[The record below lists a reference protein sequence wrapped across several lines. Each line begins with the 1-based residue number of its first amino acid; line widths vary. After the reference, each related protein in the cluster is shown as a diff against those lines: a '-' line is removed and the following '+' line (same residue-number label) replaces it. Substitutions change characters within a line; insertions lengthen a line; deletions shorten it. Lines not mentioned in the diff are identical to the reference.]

1 MNNTKA
7 LVLGGVIGGI
17 MTALVYTFLFPS
29 GSTVPVTE
37 QSDEKQPLY
46 WVAPMDPNY
55 RRDEPGKSPMGMDL
69 IPVYEQSTGGDAGP
83 GTISISPNV
92 ENNLGVRTASVQRR
106 ALHVPIRTVGYVQY
120 NEDTLVHIHP
130 RVEGWVD
137 TLHVKASGEYVKKG
151 EPLYSL
157 YAPELVNAQEELLIA
172 MRRGNE
178 DLIDAARS
186 RMDALQMPKEAIDSL
201 MSTKKVRQTITF
213 SAPQT
218 GFVDN
223 LNIREGFFIK
233 PGNTILS
240 IGALD
245 EVWVDAEIFERQSAQ
260 VKVGLPVTM
269 TLDFLPGKTWEGEV
283 DYVYPTLEQS
293 TRTLRVRLRFNNEDY
308 ALKPNMFAQVTIHSD
323 LNSANVLVPSEAV
336 IRTGTQNRVVLALGE
351 GQFKSITVDVGRVV
365 DEYTEITSG
374 LIDGDQIVTSAQFLL
389 DSESSIS
396 SDFKR
401 METPDE
407 LPSSVFTQATI
418 TDVMPSHN
426 MITVNHG
433 AISEWDWPEMTM
445 VFTVA
450 NHVDLTNLQEGMA
463 THIEISKENDGQYV
477 ITTVHV
483 IDDNAD
489 TQEPNGESVWTEAS
503 INSVMTSN
511 NMLNLDHGAIEAW
524 DWPAMTMDFVVADN
538 IDLSQLEAGMTLH
551 VQITKT
557 GESDYLITSVHVKSS
572 DNEAAQMATVTGTVN
587 AIDVQARVVN
597 ISRDA
602 IPKWGRPAATLDFS
616 VLDAMDINRFVVG
629 EQITFTFEVTE
640 DSFRI
645 ISIESENHD
654 VSVDH
659 SNHGGAHE

>member
-1 MNNTKA
+1 
-7 LVLGGVIGGI
+7 
-17 MTALVYTFLFPS
+17 
-29 GSTVPVTE
+29 
-37 QSDEKQPLY
+37 
-46 WVAPMDPNY
+46 
-55 RRDEPGKSPMGMDL
+55 
-69 IPVYEQSTGGDAGP
+69 
-83 GTISISPNV
+83 
-92 ENNLGVRTASVQRR
+92 
-106 ALHVPIRTVGYVQY
+106 VQY
-120 NEDTLVHIHP
+120 NEDTLIHIHP

-157 YAPELVNAQEELLIA
+157 YSPELVNAQEELLIA
-172 MRRGNE
+172 LRRGND
-178 DLIDAARS
+178 DLINAARS
-186 RMDALQMPKEAIDSL
+186 RMDALQMPKEAIDAL

-223 LNIREGFFIK
+223 LNIRDGFFIK

-245 EVWVDAEIFERQSAQ
+245 EVWVNAEIFERQSAQ

-293 TRTLRVRLRFNNEDY
+293 TRTLRVRLRFNNKDY
-308 ALKPNMFAQVTIHSD
+308 KLKPNMFAQVTIHSD
-323 LNSANVLVPSEAV
+323 LDSANVLVPSEAV
-336 IRTGTQNRVVLALGE
+336 IRTGTQNRVVLALGD
-351 GQFKSITVDVGRVV
+351 GQFKSIAVDVGKVV
-365 DEYTEITSG
+365 DEYTEITTG
-374 LIDGDQIVTSAQFLL
+374 LIDGDQIVTSAHFLL

-401 METPDE
+401 MEMPDE
-407 LPSSVFTQATI
+407 LLSSVFTQATI

-445 VFTVA
+445 DFAVA

-483 IDDNAD
+483 IDDKAD
-489 TQEPNGESVWTEAS
+489 MQEPNGESVWTEAS
-503 INSVMTSN
+503 INSVMPSH
-511 NMLNLDHGAIEAW
+511 NMLNLDHAAIEAW
-524 DWPAMTMDFVVADN
+524 DWPAMAMDFVVSDN
-538 IDLSQLEAGMTLH
+538 IDVSQIEAGMTLH

-557 GESDYLITSVHVKSS
+557 GESDYLITTVHVKSS

-602 IPKWGRPAATLDFS
+602 IPKWGRPAATLDYS
-616 VLDAMDINRFVVG
+616 VLDAMDINSFVVG
-629 EQITFTFEVTE
+629 EQITFTFEITE

>member
-7 LVLGGVIGGI
+7 IILGCVIGGA
-17 MTALVYTFLFPS
+17 MTALAYTFLLPS
-29 GSTVPVTE
+29 DAPSNAAGQSTEP
-37 QSDEKQPLY
+37 QPLY

-69 IPVYEQSTGGDAGP
+69 VPVYEESTGGNEGP

-92 ENNLGVRTASVQRR
+92 VNNLGVRTASVQRR
-106 ALHVPIRTVGYVQY
+106 SLHVPIRTVGYVQY
-120 NEDTLVHIHP
+120 NEDTLIHIHP

-137 TLHVKASGEYVKKG
+137 KLHVKASGEYVKKG

-157 YAPELVNAQEELLIA
+157 YSPELVNAQEELLIA

-178 DLIDAARS
+178 DLINAARS
-186 RMDALQMPKEAIDSL
+186 RLDALQMPNEAIQSL
-201 MSTKKVRQTITF
+201 MSSKKVRQTITF

-233 PGNTILS
+233 PGNTLLS

-260 VKVGLPVTM
+260 VTVGLPVTM

-293 TRTLRVRLRFNNEDY
+293 TRTLRVRLRFKNADY
-308 ALKPNMFAQVTIHSD
+308 ALKPNMFAQITIHSD
-323 LNSANVLVPSEAV
+323 FDSDSVLVPSEAV
-336 IRTGTQNRVVLALGE
+336 IRTGTQDRVVLAFGD
-351 GQFKSITVDVGRVV
+351 GQFKSIAVDVGRVV
-365 DEYTEITSG
+365 EDYTEITAG
-374 LIDGDQIVTSAQFLL
+374 LIEGDQIVTSAHFLL

-401 METPDE
+401 MEAPDA
-407 LPSSVFTQATI
+407 LPSSVFTEATI
-418 TDVMPSHN
+418 TDVMASHN

-433 AISEWDWPEMTM
+433 AISEWDWPEMEM
-445 VFTVA
+445 DFAVA
-450 NHVDLTNLQEGMA
+450 NHVDLKNLREGMVA
-463 THIEISKENDGQYV
+463 HIEISKENDGQYV

-483 IDDNAD
+483 IDDGE
-489 TQEPNGESVWTEAS
+489 TQEVSGESVWTEAS
-503 INSVMTSN
+503 VNSVMASH
-511 NMLNLDHGAIEAW
+511 NMLNVDHGAIEEW
-524 DWPAMTMDFVVADN
+524 EWPAMTMDFIVSEN
-538 IDLSQLEAGMTLH
+538 IDLSQIEVGMTLH

-557 GESDYLITSVHVKSS
+557 GDSDYLITTIHVKSS
-572 DNEAAQMATVTGTVN
+572 NNVTAQAATVAGTIN
-587 AIDVQARVVN
+587 AIDLKTRLAN

-602 IPKWGRPAATLDFS
+602 IPKWDRPAATLDFS
-616 VLDAMDINRFVVG
+616 IADAIDINQFKVG

-645 ISIESENHD
+645 VNVESENQD
-654 VSVDH
+654 ASMDH

>member
-7 LVLGGVIGGI
+7 IILGCVIGGA
-17 MTALVYTFLFPS
+17 MTALAYTSLLPS
-29 GSTVPVTE
+29 DAPSNAAGQSTEP
-37 QSDEKQPLY
+37 QPLY

-69 IPVYEQSTGGDAGP
+69 VPVYEESTGGNEGP

-92 ENNLGVRTASVQRR
+92 VNNLGVRTASVQRR
-106 ALHVPIRTVGYVQY
+106 SLHVPIRTVGYLQY
-120 NEDTLVHIHP
+120 NEDTLIHIHP

-157 YAPELVNAQEELLIA
+157 YSPELVNAQEELLIA
-172 MRRGNE
+172 MRRGSD
-178 DLIDAARS
+178 DLINAARS
-186 RMDALQMPKEAIDSL
+186 RLDALQMPNEAIQSL
-201 MSTKKVRQTITF
+201 ISSKKVRQTITF

-233 PGNTILS
+233 PGNTLLS

-260 VKVGLPVTM
+260 VTVGLPVTM

-293 TRTLRVRLRFNNEDY
+293 TRTLRVRLRFKNADY
-308 ALKPNMFAQVTIHSD
+308 ALKPNMFAQITIHSD
-323 LNSANVLVPSEAV
+323 FDSDNVLVPSEAV
-336 IRTGTQNRVVLALGE
+336 IRTGTQDRVVLAFGD
-351 GQFKSITVDVGRVV
+351 GQFKSIAVDVGRVV
-365 DEYTEITSG
+365 EDYTEITTG
-374 LIDGDQIVTSAQFLL
+374 LIDGDQIVTSAHFLL

-401 METPDE
+401 MEAPDA
-407 LPSSVFTQATI
+407 LPSSVFTEATI

-445 VFTVA
+445 DFTVA
-450 NHVDLTNLQEGMA
+450 NHVDLTRLRQGMGA
-463 THIEISKENDGQYV
+463 HIEISKENDGQYV
-477 ITTVHV
+477 VTTVHI

-489 TQEPNGESVWTEAS
+489 TQTINGRTIWTEAT
-503 INSVMTSN
+503 INSVMSSHK
-511 NMLNLDHGAIEAW
+511 MLNLDHGAIEAW
-524 DWPAMTMDFVVADN
+524 DWPAMTMDFFVADT
-538 IDLSQLEAGMTLH
+538 IDLSQLKAGMDLH
-551 VQITKT
+551 IEITKT
-557 GESDYLITSVHVKSS
+557 GDSDYLVTTIHVKSAEPS
-572 DNEAAQMATVTGTVN
+572 SAQSAMVTGTIN
-587 AIDVQARVVN
+587 AINTQSRVVN
-597 ISRDA
+597 ISREA
-602 IPKWGRPAATLDFS
+602 IPKWDRPAATLDFTLS
-616 VLDAMDINRFVVG
+616 DDIDISQFTVG
-629 EQITFTFEVTE
+629 ADITFTFEIT
-640 DSFRI
+640 DGNFRI
-645 ISIESENHD
+645 LSIQSESQD
-654 VSVDH
+654 ASMDH

>member
-7 LVLGGVIGGI
+7 IILGCVIGGV
-17 MTALVYTFLFPS
+17 MTALGYTFLLPS
-29 GSTVPVTE
+29 GSTLTDTG
-37 QSDEKQPLY
+37 QKDEKQPLY

-69 IPVYEQSTGGDAGP
+69 IPVYEDSTSGGAGP

-92 ENNLGVRTASVQRR
+92 ENNLGVRTAYVQRR
-106 ALHVPIRTVGYVQY
+106 SLHVPIRTVGYVQY
-120 NEDTLVHIHP
+120 NEDTLIHIHP

-157 YAPELVNAQEELLIA
+157 YSPELVNAQEELLIA
-172 MRRGNE
+172 LRRGND

-186 RMDALQMPKEAIDSL
+186 RMDALQMPKEAIDAL
-201 MSTKKVRQTITF
+201 MSTKKVRQSITF

-223 LNIREGFFIK
+223 LNIREGFFVK

-293 TRTLRVRLRFNNEDY
+293 TRTLRVRLRFNNKDY
-308 ALKPNMFAQVTIHSD
+308 ELKPNMFAQVTIHSD
-323 LNSANVLVPSEAV
+323 LDSANVLVPSEAV
-336 IRTGTQNRVVLALGE
+336 IRTGTQNRVVLALGD
-351 GQFKSITVDVGRVV
+351 GQFKSIAVDVGIVV
-365 DEYTEITSG
+365 DEYTEITTG
-374 LIDGDQIVTSAQFLL
+374 LIDGDQIVTSAHFLL

-401 METPDE
+401 MEAPDE

-445 VFTVA
+445 DFTVA

-489 TQEPNGESVWTEAS
+489 TQATSGESVWTEAS
-503 INSVMTSN
+503 INSVMPSH

-524 DWPAMTMDFVVADN
+524 DWPAMTMDFVVSDN
-538 IDLSQLEAGMTLH
+538 IDVSQLEAGMTLH

-557 GESDYLITSVHVKSS
+557 GESDYLITTVHVKSS

-602 IPKWGRPAATLDFS
+602 IPKWGPSAATLDYS

-629 EQITFTFEVTE
+629 EQITFTFEITE

-645 ISIESENHD
+645 IRIESENHD

>member
-7 LVLGGVIGGI
+7 IILGCVIGGV
-17 MTALVYTFLFPS
+17 MTALVYTFILPS
-29 GSTVPVTE
+29 GSTSTE
-37 QSDEKQPLY
+37 AQRRDEKQPLY

-55 RRDEPGKSPMGMDL
+55 RRDEPGKSPMGMAL
-69 IPVYEQSTGGDAGP
+69 VPVYEKNTGRDAGP

-92 ENNLGVRTASVQRR
+92 ENNLGVRIASVQRR
-106 ALHVPIRTVGYVQY
+106 ALHAPIRTVGYVQY

-137 TLHVKASGEYVKKG
+137 TLHVKASGEYVRKG

-157 YAPELVNAQEELLIA
+157 YSPELVNAQEELLIA
-172 MRRGNE
+172 MRRGNQ
-178 DLIDAARS
+178 DLINAAGLRL
-186 RMDALQMPKEAIDSL
+186 DALQMPKEAIQSL
-201 MSTKKVRQTITF
+201 MSTKKIRQTITF

-233 PGNTILS
+233 PGNTLMS

-260 VKVGLPVTM
+260 VTVGLPVTM
-269 TLDFLPGKTWEGEV
+269 TLDFLPGKEWEGEV

-293 TRTLRVRLRFNNEDY
+293 TRTLRVRLRFKNEDY

-323 LNSANVLVPSEAV
+323 FDSESVLVPSEAV
-336 IRTGTQNRVVLALGE
+336 IRTGIQNRVVLALGD

-374 LIDGDQIVTSAQFLL
+374 LIDGDQIVTSAHFLL

-401 METPDE
+401 MEAPDE
-407 LPSSVFTQATI
+407 LPSSVFTEATI

-433 AISEWDWPEMTM
+433 AISEWDWP
-445 VFTVA
+445 
-450 NHVDLTNLQEGMA
+450 
-463 THIEISKENDGQYV
+463 
-477 ITTVHV
+477 
-483 IDDNAD
+483 
-489 TQEPNGESVWTEAS
+489 
-503 INSVMTSN
+503 
-511 NMLNLDHGAIEAW
+511 
-524 DWPAMTMDFVVADN
+524 AMTMDFFVSEN
-538 IDLSQLEAGMTLH
+538 IDLSKFEAGMTLH

-557 GESDYLITSVHVKSS
+557 GDSDYLITTIHVKSS
-572 DNEAAQMATVTGTVN
+572 DNESAQEATVAGTIN
-587 AIDVQARVVN
+587 AIDMQARVVN

-602 IPKWGRPAATLDFS
+602 IPKWDRPAATLDFS
-616 VLDAMDINRFVVG
+616 VPDVMDINHFKVG
-629 EQITFTFEVTE
+629 EQINFTFKVTE
-640 DSFRI
+640 DSFKI
-645 ISIESENHD
+645 ISIESENQD
-654 VSVDH
+654 ASMDH
-659 SNHGGAHE
+659 SNLGGAHE

>member
-7 LVLGGVIGGI
+7 IILGCVIGGA
-17 MTALVYTFLFPS
+17 MTALTYTFLLPS
-29 GSTVPVTE
+29 DAPSAAAG
-37 QSDEKQPLY
+37 QSAEPQPLY

-69 IPVYEQSTGGDAGP
+69 VPVYEESTGGNEGP

-92 ENNLGVRTASVQRR
+92 VNNLGVRTASVQRR
-106 ALHVPIRTVGYVQY
+106 SLHVPIRTVGYVQY
-120 NEDTLVHIHP
+120 NEDTLIHIHP

-137 TLHVKASGEYVKKG
+137 KLHVKASGEYVKKG

-157 YAPELVNAQEELLIA
+157 YSPELVNAQEELLIA

-178 DLIDAARS
+178 DLINAARS
-186 RMDALQMPKEAIDSL
+186 RLDALQMPNEAIQSL
-201 MSTKKVRQTITF
+201 MSSKKVRQTITF

-233 PGNTILS
+233 PGNTLLS

-260 VKVGLPVTM
+260 VTVGLPVTM
-269 TLDFLPGKTWEGEV
+269 TLDFLPGKTWKGEV

-293 TRTLRVRLRFNNEDY
+293 TRTLRVRLRFKNADY
-308 ALKPNMFAQVTIHSD
+308 ALKPNMFAQITIHSD
-323 LNSANVLVPSEAV
+323 FDSDNVLVPSEAV
-336 IRTGTQNRVVLALGE
+336 IRTGTQNRVVLAFGD
-351 GQFKSITVDVGRVV
+351 GQFKSIAVDVGRVV
-365 DEYTEITSG
+365 EDYTEITTG
-374 LIDGDQIVTSAQFLL
+374 LIDGDQIVTSAHFLL

-401 METPDE
+401 MEAPDA
-407 LPSSVFTQATI
+407 LPSSVFTEATI
-418 TDVMPSHN
+418 TDVMASHN

-433 AISEWDWPEMTM
+433 AISEWDWPEMEM
-445 VFTVA
+445 DFAVA
-450 NHVDLTNLQEGMA
+450 NHVDLKNLREGMVA
-463 THIEISKENDGQYV
+463 HIEISKENDGQYV

-483 IDDNAD
+483 IDDGE
-489 TQEPNGESVWTEAS
+489 TQEVSGESVWTEAS
-503 INSVMTSN
+503 VNSVMASH
-511 NMLNLDHGAIEAW
+511 NMLNVDHGAIEEW
-524 DWPAMTMDFVVADN
+524 EWPAMTMDFIVSEN
-538 IDLSQLEAGMTLH
+538 IDLSQIEVGMTLH

-557 GESDYLITSVHVKSS
+557 GDSDYLITTIHVKSS
-572 DNEAAQMATVTGTVN
+572 NNVTAQAATVAGTIN
-587 AIDVQARVVN
+587 AIDLKTRVAN

-602 IPKWGRPAATLDFS
+602 IPKWDRPAATLDFS
-616 VLDAMDINRFVVG
+616 IADAIDINQFKVG

-645 ISIESENHD
+645 VNVESENQD
-654 VSVDH
+654 ASMDH
-659 SNHGGAHE
+659 SNHEGAHE

>member
-7 LVLGGVIGGI
+7 IVLGGVIGGVL
-17 MTALVYTFLFPS
+17 TALAYTFLFPP
-29 GSTVPVTE
+29 GSANPGAD
-37 QSDEKQPLY
+37 QSNEKLPLY

-55 RRDEPGKSPMGMDL
+55 RRDKPGKSPMGMDL
-69 IPVYEQSTGGDAGP
+69 IPVYEENASGGAGP
-83 GTISISPNV
+83 GTINISPSV
-92 ENNLGVRTASVQRR
+92 ENNLGVRTESVQRR

-178 DLIDAARS
+178 DLISAARS
-186 RMDALQMPKEAIDSL
+186 RLDALQMPKDAIRSL
-201 MSTKKVRQTITF
+201 ISTKKVRQTITF

-245 EVWVDAEIFERQSAQ
+245 EVWVDAEIFERQSEQ
-260 VKVGLPVTM
+260 VKVGFPVTM
-269 TLDFLPGKTWEGEV
+269 TLDFLPGIKWEGEV

-293 TRTLRVRLRFNNEDY
+293 TRTLRVRLRFKNQDY
-308 ALKPNMFAQVTIHSD
+308 VLKPNMFAQITIHAD
-323 LNSANVLVPSEAV
+323 LDSSNVLVPSEAV
-336 IRTGTQNRVVLALGE
+336 IRTGTQDRVVLALGD
-351 GQFKSITVDVGRVV
+351 GQFKSIAVDVGRVV
-365 DEYTEITSG
+365 NEYTEILTG
-374 LIDGDQIVTSAQFLL
+374 LSDGDEIVTSAQFLL

-407 LPSSVFTQATI
+407 MPSSVFTEATI
-418 TDVMPSHN
+418 TGVMPSHN
-426 MITVNHG
+426 MLTVNH
-433 AISEWDWPEMTM
+433 AEISEWDWPEMTM
-445 VFTVA
+445 DFIVA
-450 NHVDLTNLQEGMA
+450 NHVDIGSLREGMLA
-463 THIEISKENDGQYV
+463 HIEIRKENDGQYL

-483 IDDNAD
+483 INDEDDGDSQTA
-489 TQEPNGESVWTEAS
+489 TVLGS
-503 INSVMTSN
+503 INAV
-511 NMLNLDHGAIEAW
+511 DV
-524 DWPAMTMDFVVADN
+524 PART
-538 IDLSQLEAGMTLH
+538 
-551 VQITKT
+551 
-557 GESDYLITSVHVKSS
+557 
-572 DNEAAQMATVTGTVN
+572 
-587 AIDVQARVVN
+587 VN

-602 IPKWGRPAATLDFS
+602 IPKWDRPAATLDFS
-616 VLDAMDINRFVVG
+616 VSESLNINEFEVG
-629 EQITFTFEVTE
+629 ERINFTFEII
-640 DSFRI
+640 DGSFRI
-645 ISIESENHD
+645 IKLETENSE
-654 VSVDH
+654 VPMDH
-659 SNHGGAHE
+659 SNHEGAH

>member
-7 LVLGGVIGGI
+7 IILGCVIGGA
-17 MTALVYTFLFPS
+17 MTALAYTFLLPS
-29 GSTVPVTE
+29 DAPSNAAGQSTEP
-37 QSDEKQPLY
+37 QPLY

-69 IPVYEQSTGGDAGP
+69 VPVYEESTGGNEGP

-92 ENNLGVRTASVQRR
+92 VNNLGVRTASVQRR
-106 ALHVPIRTVGYVQY
+106 SLHVPIRTVGYVQY
-120 NEDTLVHIHP
+120 NEDTLIHIHP

-157 YAPELVNAQEELLIA
+157 YSPELVNAQEELLIA
-172 MRRGNE
+172 MRRGSD
-178 DLIDAARS
+178 DLINAARS
-186 RMDALQMPKEAIDSL
+186 RLDALQMPNEAIQSL
-201 MSTKKVRQTITF
+201 ISSKKVRQTITF

-233 PGNTILS
+233 PGNTLLS

-260 VKVGLPVTM
+260 VTVGLPVTM

-293 TRTLRVRLRFNNEDY
+293 TRTLRVRLRFKNADY
-308 ALKPNMFAQVTIHSD
+308 ALKPNMFAQITIHSD
-323 LNSANVLVPSEAV
+323 FDSDNVLVPSEAV
-336 IRTGTQNRVVLALGE
+336 IRTGTQDRVVLALGD
-351 GQFKSITVDVGRVV
+351 GQFKSIAVDVGRVV
-365 DEYTEITSG
+365 EDYTEITTG
-374 LIDGDQIVTSAQFLL
+374 LIDGDQIVTSAHFLL

-401 METPDE
+401 MEAPDA
-407 LPSSVFTQATI
+407 LPSSVFTEATI
-418 TDVMPSHN
+418 TDVMASHN

-433 AISEWDWPEMTM
+433 AISEWDWPEMEM
-445 VFTVA
+445 DFAVA
-450 NHVDLTNLQEGMA
+450 NHVDLKNLREGMVA
-463 THIEISKENDGQYV
+463 HIEISKENDGQYV

-483 IDDNAD
+483 IDDGE
-489 TQEPNGESVWTEAS
+489 TQEVSGESVWTEAS
-503 INSVMTSN
+503 VNSVMASH
-511 NMLNLDHGAIEAW
+511 NMLNVDHGAIEEW
-524 DWPAMTMDFVVADN
+524 EWPAMTMDFIVSEN
-538 IDLSQLEAGMTLH
+538 IDLSQIEVGMTLH

-557 GESDYLITSVHVKSS
+557 GDSDYLITTIHVKSS
-572 DNEAAQMATVTGTVN
+572 NNVTAQAATVAGTIN
-587 AIDVQARVVN
+587 AIDLKTRVAN

-602 IPKWGRPAATLDFS
+602 IPKWDRPAATLDFS
-616 VLDAMDINRFVVG
+616 IADAIDINQFKVG

-645 ISIESENHD
+645 VNVESENQD
-654 VSVDH
+654 ASMDH
-659 SNHGGAHE
+659 SNHEGALE

>member
-7 LVLGGVIGGI
+7 IILGCVIGGA
-17 MTALVYTFLFPS
+17 MTALTYTFLLPS
-29 GSTVPVTE
+29 DAPSAAAG
-37 QSDEKQPLY
+37 QSAEPQPLY

-69 IPVYEQSTGGDAGP
+69 VPVYEESTGGNEGP

-92 ENNLGVRTASVQRR
+92 VNNLGVRTASVQRR
-106 ALHVPIRTVGYVQY
+106 SLHVPIRTVGYVQY
-120 NEDTLVHIHP
+120 NEDTLIHIHP

-137 TLHVKASGEYVKKG
+137 KLHVKASGEYVKKG

-157 YAPELVNAQEELLIA
+157 YSPELVNAQEELLIA

-178 DLIDAARS
+178 DLINAARS
-186 RMDALQMPKEAIDSL
+186 RLDALQMPNEAIQSL
-201 MSTKKVRQTITF
+201 MSSKKVRQTITF

-233 PGNTILS
+233 PGNTLLS

-260 VKVGLPVTM
+260 VTVGLPVTM

-293 TRTLRVRLRFNNEDY
+293 TRTLRVRLRFKNADY
-308 ALKPNMFAQVTIHSD
+308 ALKPNMFAQITIHSD
-323 LNSANVLVPSEAV
+323 FDSDNVLVPSEAV
-336 IRTGTQNRVVLALGE
+336 IRTGTQNRVVLAFGD
-351 GQFKSITVDVGRVV
+351 GQFKSIAVDVGRVV
-365 DEYTEITSG
+365 EDYTEITTG
-374 LIDGDQIVTSAQFLL
+374 LIDGDQIVTSAHFLL

-401 METPDE
+401 MEAPDA
-407 LPSSVFTQATI
+407 LPSSVFTEATI
-418 TDVMPSHN
+418 TDVMASHN

-433 AISEWDWPEMTM
+433 AISEWDWPEMEM
-445 VFTVA
+445 DFAVA
-450 NHVDLTNLQEGMA
+450 NHVDLKNLREGMVA
-463 THIEISKENDGQYV
+463 HIEISKENDGQYV

-483 IDDNAD
+483 IDDGE
-489 TQEPNGESVWTEAS
+489 TQEVSGESVWTEAS
-503 INSVMTSN
+503 VNSVMASH
-511 NMLNLDHGAIEAW
+511 NMLNVDHGAIEEW
-524 DWPAMTMDFVVADN
+524 EWPAMTMDFIVSEN
-538 IDLSQLEAGMTLH
+538 IDLSQIEVGMTLH

-557 GESDYLITSVHVKSS
+557 GDSDYLITTIHVKSS
-572 DNEAAQMATVTGTVN
+572 NNVTAQAATVAGTIN
-587 AIDVQARVVN
+587 AIDLKTRVAN

-602 IPKWGRPAATLDFS
+602 IPKWDRPAATLDFS
-616 VLDAMDINRFVVG
+616 IADAIDINQFKVG

-645 ISIESENHD
+645 VNVESENQD
-654 VSVDH
+654 ASMDH
-659 SNHGGAHE
+659 SNHEGALE

>member
-7 LVLGGVIGGI
+7 IILGCVIGGA
-17 MTALVYTFLFPS
+17 MTALAYTFLLPS
-29 GSTVPVTE
+29 DAPSNAAGQSTEP
-37 QSDEKQPLY
+37 QPLY

-69 IPVYEQSTGGDAGP
+69 VPVYEESTGGNEGP

-92 ENNLGVRTASVQRR
+92 VNNLGVRTASVQRR
-106 ALHVPIRTVGYVQY
+106 SLHVPIRTVGYLQY
-120 NEDTLVHIHP
+120 NEDTLIHIHP

-157 YAPELVNAQEELLIA
+157 YSPELVNAQEELLIA
-172 MRRGNE
+172 MRRGSD
-178 DLIDAARS
+178 DLINAARS
-186 RMDALQMPKEAIDSL
+186 RLDALQMPNEAIQSL
-201 MSTKKVRQTITF
+201 ISSKKVRQTITF

-233 PGNTILS
+233 PGNTLLS

-260 VKVGLPVTM
+260 VTVGLPVTM

-293 TRTLRVRLRFNNEDY
+293 TRTLRVRLRFKNADY
-308 ALKPNMFAQVTIHSD
+308 ALKPNMFAQITIHSD
-323 LNSANVLVPSEAV
+323 FDSDNVLVPSEAV
-336 IRTGTQNRVVLALGE
+336 IRTGTQDRVVLALGD
-351 GQFKSITVDVGRVV
+351 GQFKSIAVDVGRVV
-365 DEYTEITSG
+365 EDYTEITTG
-374 LIDGDQIVTSAQFLL
+374 LIDGDQIVTSAHFLL

-401 METPDE
+401 MEAPDA
-407 LPSSVFTQATI
+407 LPSSVFTEATI
-418 TDVMPSHN
+418 TDVMASHN

-433 AISEWDWPEMTM
+433 AISEWDWPEMEM
-445 VFTVA
+445 DFAVA
-450 NHVDLTNLQEGMA
+450 NHVDLKNLREGMVA
-463 THIEISKENDGQYV
+463 HIEISKENDGQYV

-483 IDDNAD
+483 IDDGE
-489 TQEPNGESVWTEAS
+489 TQEVSGESVWTEAS
-503 INSVMTSN
+503 VNSVMASH
-511 NMLNLDHGAIEAW
+511 NMLNVDHGAIEEW
-524 DWPAMTMDFVVADN
+524 EWPAMTMDFIVSEN
-538 IDLSQLEAGMTLH
+538 IDLSQIEVGMTLH

-557 GESDYLITSVHVKSS
+557 GDSDYLITTIHVKSS
-572 DNEAAQMATVTGTVN
+572 NNVTAQAATVAGTIN
-587 AIDVQARVVN
+587 AIDLKTRVAN

-602 IPKWGRPAATLDFS
+602 IPKWDRPAATLDFS
-616 VLDAMDINRFVVG
+616 IADAIDINQFKVG

-645 ISIESENHD
+645 VNVESENQD
-654 VSVDH
+654 ASMDH
-659 SNHGGAHE
+659 SNHEGAHE

>member
-7 LVLGGVIGGI
+7 IILGCVIGGA
-17 MTALVYTFLFPS
+17 MTALAYTFLLPS
-29 GSTVPVTE
+29 DAPSNAAGQSTEP
-37 QSDEKQPLY
+37 QPLY

-69 IPVYEQSTGGDAGP
+69 VPVYEESTGGNEGP

-92 ENNLGVRTASVQRR
+92 VNNLGVRTASVQRR
-106 ALHVPIRTVGYVQY
+106 SLHVPSRTVGYVQY
-120 NEDTLVHIHP
+120 NEDTLIHIHP

-157 YAPELVNAQEELLIA
+157 YSPELVNAQEELLIA
-172 MRRGNE
+172 MRRGSD
-178 DLIDAARS
+178 DLINAARS
-186 RMDALQMPKEAIDSL
+186 RLDALQMPNEAIQSL
-201 MSTKKVRQTITF
+201 ISSKKVRQTITF

-233 PGNTILS
+233 PGNTLLS

-260 VKVGLPVTM
+260 VTVGLPVTM

-293 TRTLRVRLRFNNEDY
+293 TRTLRVRLRFKNADY
-308 ALKPNMFAQVTIHSD
+308 ALKPNMFAQITIHSD
-323 LNSANVLVPSEAV
+323 FDSDNVLVPSEAV
-336 IRTGTQNRVVLALGE
+336 IRTGTQDRVVLAFGD
-351 GQFKSITVDVGRVV
+351 GQFKSIAVDVGRVV
-365 DEYTEITSG
+365 EDYTEITTG
-374 LIDGDQIVTSAQFLL
+374 LIDGDQIVTSAHFLL

-401 METPDE
+401 MEAPDA
-407 LPSSVFTQATI
+407 LPSSVFTEATI

-445 VFTVA
+445 DFTVA
-450 NHVDLTNLQEGMA
+450 NHVDLTSLRQGMGA
-463 THIEISKENDGQYV
+463 HIEISKENDGQYV
-477 ITTVHV
+477 VTTVHI

-489 TQEPNGESVWTEAS
+489 TQTINGRTIWTEAT
-503 INSVMTSN
+503 INSVMSSHK
-511 NMLNLDHGAIEAW
+511 MLNLDHGAIEAW
-524 DWPAMTMDFVVADN
+524 DWPAMTMDFFVADT
-538 IDLSQLEAGMTLH
+538 IDLSQLEAGMDLH
-551 VQITKT
+551 IEITKT
-557 GESDYLITSVHVKSS
+557 GDSDYLVTTIHVKSAEPS
-572 DNEAAQMATVTGTVN
+572 SAQSAVVTGTIN
-587 AIDVQARVVN
+587 AINTQSRVVN
-597 ISRDA
+597 ISREA
-602 IPKWGRPAATLDFS
+602 IPKWDRPAATLDFTVS
-616 VLDAMDINRFVVG
+616 DAIDISQFTVG
-629 EQITFTFEVTE
+629 ADITFTFEIT
-640 DSFRI
+640 DGNFRI
-645 ISIESENHD
+645 LSIQSESQD
-654 VSVDH
+654 ASMDH

>member
-7 LVLGGVIGGI
+7 IILGCVIGGA
-17 MTALVYTFLFPS
+17 MTALTYTFLLPS
-29 GSTVPVTE
+29 DAPSAAAG
-37 QSDEKQPLY
+37 QSAEPQPLY

-69 IPVYEQSTGGDAGP
+69 VPVYEESTGGNEGP

-92 ENNLGVRTASVQRR
+92 VNNLGVRTASVQRR
-106 ALHVPIRTVGYVQY
+106 SLHVPIRTVGYVQY
-120 NEDTLVHIHP
+120 NEDTLIHIHP

-137 TLHVKASGEYVKKG
+137 KLHVKASGEYVKKG

-157 YAPELVNAQEELLIA
+157 YSPELVNAQEELLIA

-178 DLIDAARS
+178 DLINAARS
-186 RMDALQMPKEAIDSL
+186 RLDALQMPNEAIQSL
-201 MSTKKVRQTITF
+201 MSSKKVRQTITF

-233 PGNTILS
+233 PGNTLLS

-260 VKVGLPVTM
+260 VTVGLPVTM

-293 TRTLRVRLRFNNEDY
+293 TRTLRVRLRFKNADY
-308 ALKPNMFAQVTIHSD
+308 ALKPNMFAQITIHSD
-323 LNSANVLVPSEAV
+323 FDSDNVLVPSEAV
-336 IRTGTQNRVVLALGE
+336 IRTGTQDRVVLALGD
-351 GQFKSITVDVGRVV
+351 GQFKSIAVDVGRVV
-365 DEYTEITSG
+365 EDYTEITTG
-374 LIDGDQIVTSAQFLL
+374 LIDGDQIVTSAHFLL

-401 METPDE
+401 MEAPDA
-407 LPSSVFTQATI
+407 LPSSVFTEATI
-418 TDVMPSHN
+418 TDVMASHN

-433 AISEWDWPEMTM
+433 AISEWDWPEMEM
-445 VFTVA
+445 DFAVA
-450 NHVDLTNLQEGMA
+450 NHVDLKNLREGMVA
-463 THIEISKENDGQYV
+463 HIEISKENDGQYV

-483 IDDNAD
+483 IDDGE
-489 TQEPNGESVWTEAS
+489 TQEVSGESVWTEAS
-503 INSVMTSN
+503 VNSVMASH
-511 NMLNLDHGAIEAW
+511 NMLNVDHGAIEEW
-524 DWPAMTMDFVVADN
+524 EWPAMTMDFIVSEN
-538 IDLSQLEAGMTLH
+538 IDLSQIEVGMTLH

-557 GESDYLITSVHVKSS
+557 GDSDYLITTIHVKSS
-572 DNEAAQMATVTGTVN
+572 NNVTAQAATVAGTIN
-587 AIDVQARVVN
+587 AIDLKTRVAN

-602 IPKWGRPAATLDFS
+602 IPKWDRPAATLDFS
-616 VLDAMDINRFVVG
+616 IADAIDINQFKVG

-645 ISIESENHD
+645 VNVESENQD
-654 VSVDH
+654 ASMDH
-659 SNHGGAHE
+659 SNHEGAHE